1 MISKDCHNLS
11 HKELAK
17 VIPGAH
23 HNCIII
29 LDDNREVWHKYLN
42 NLIQVKPYYHFNS
55 EKENDYLILGV
66 PDHYLH
72 YLAAFLLRAGSIAK
86 DLKSMNQKVEIH
98 KIVRKI
104 HDQIFSERII
114 TFTSVFPVG
123 INRLAQPETRRIL

>member
-29 LDDNREVWHKYLN
+29 LDDNREVWHKYLS
-42 NLIQVKPYYHFNS
+42 NLIQVKPYYHFNG

-66 PDHYLH
+66 PDNYLH
-72 YLAAFLLRAGSIAK
+72 YLGAFLLRAGEIARLNFLREK
-86 DLKSMNQKVEIH
+86 RGIYKRFPSWCKS
-98 KIVRKI
+98 
-104 HDQIFSERII
+104 
-114 TFTSVFPVG
+114 PG
-123 INRLAQPETRRIL
+123 PA